1 MTRYL
6 LSLLLLCNS
15 LTVAALETNFST
27 ETGTLQIPEMTI
39 DQLPIAFDVEIALS
53 FSEGLTGTF
62 EITDFSIDPIIPIQ
76 VLLNGAQTVPAVMS
90 MGAGL
95 ATLEVNQE
103 TGAIKGMVLLDGFG
117 HSDSTQV
124 TAAHIHVGAAGETG
138 PIALPLPGNN
148 HIRKVPNNARLS
160 SEQLNAF
167 LNNELYINIHTQA
180 NPGGEIRGQLL
191 AQRLLRIYTE
201 LDSSQTVPTI
211 PPSEGS
217 GTAMLTVNVLTGEL
231 SGEVMVDGLAEISNA
246 HIHQAFIGD
255 NGPVVVP
262 LEIIDNTRL
271 VIPEDTR
278 LTPLELTA
286 LLRGRM
292 YYNVHTPDFPS
303 GEIRGQIERPLK

>member
-6 LSLLLLCNS
+6 LGLWLLCSS

-27 ETGTLQIPEMTI
+27 ENSTLQIPEMTI
-39 DQLPIAFDVEIALS
+39 DQLPIAFDVDIQLS
-53 FSEGLTGTF
+53 FTEGLTGNF
-62 EITDFSIDPIIPIQ
+62 EITGFSIDPIIPIQ
-76 VLLNGAQTVPAVMS
+76 VLLNGAQTVPPLMS

-103 TGAIKGMVLLDGFG
+103 TGAIKGMVLLEGFG

-124 TAAHIHVGAAGETG
+124 TAAHIHVGGVGETG
-138 PIALPLPGNN
+138 PVALPLPGNN

-167 LNNELYINIHTQA
+167 LNNDLYINIHTQA
-180 NPGGEIRGQLL
+180 NPAGEIRGQIL
-191 AQRLLRIYTE
+191 AQRLLHIYTE
-201 LDSSQTVPTI
+201 LDSSQTVPPT
-211 PPSEGS
+211 PASAGS
-217 GTAMLTVNVLTGEL
+217 GTAMLTVNLLTGEL
-231 SGEVMVDGLAEISNA
+231 SGEIMVEGLDEISNA
-246 HIHQAFIGD
+246 HIHQAIIGE

-262 LEIIDNTRL
+262 LDIIDNSRLVVPEGTRL
-271 VIPEDTR
+271 NA
-278 LTPLELTA
+278 LELTA

-292 YYNVHTPDFPS
+292 YYNVHTPASPS